1 MTRKYLKKSMK
12 PEPCKMYLENILEK
26 QLDSG
31 KETTNPWLIYKPH
44 LIQHLDLGGED
55 NGCHVQVLF
64 ICLDGSSG
72 W

>member
-1 MTRKYLKKSMK
+1 
-12 PEPCKMYLENILEK
+12 
-26 QLDSG
+26 
-31 KETTNPWLIYKPH
+31 

-72 W
+72 WWAKDAFLSLFHGQKYSNHHVGQS